1 MVSALCLWAGL
12 RTGLSASL
20 VATVQTV
27 VTVALAFVTVAL
39 WTSQR
44 PVGMALVAL
53 ALAVGVQWWL
63 QEDQSRRALIAQ
75 ESWRAA
81 VLRRLEGL
89 ESRAAAPAPSPVVA
103 PLMPLPDIPRARVP
117 ERRHAL
123 GPPVPAER
131 RRGAH
136 ATRKA
141 ARRWGTM
148 WSADG
153 RPVDRRTG

>member
-20 VATVQTV
+20 VGTVQTV
-27 VTVALAFVTVAL
+27 VTVALAFVTVTL

-53 ALAVGVQWWL
+53 AVAVGVQWWL

-75 ESWRAA
+75 QSWRRA

-89 ESRAAAPAPSPVVA
+89 EAAAAESAPSPVVGTPQA
-103 PLMPLPDIPRARVP
+103 AAAIPRA
-117 ERRHAL
+117 
-123 GPPVPAER
+123 PVPSRAPR
-131 RRGAH
+131 GRQPAADPTPSWGAH
-136 ATRKA
+136 FAE
-141 ARRWGTM
+141 G
-148 WSADG
+148 S
-153 RPVDRRTG
+153 